1 MRPYAG
7 AIDLFGPK
15 YGLPWAISGHQSY
28 FFWGP
33 RDYTGESMI
42 VMDDSQE
49 RLEQLFV
56 SVQKVA
62 SVYHPYSM
70 PYEHSDVF
78 YCRGLKQPLKE
89 LWPQLK
95 HWD

>member
-1 MRPYAG
+1 
-7 AIDLFGPK
+7 
-15 YGLPWAISGHQSY
+15 
-28 FFWGP
+28 
-33 RDYTGESMI
+33 MI
-42 VMDDSQE
+42 VMDDRRLLQGLPQE

-70 PYEHSDVF
+70 PYEHFDVF